1 MSAAVQSQSN
11 LSHRKV
17 EGQVLLGPFCLDLA
31 GTRLRRDDVEIELRP
46 QAFRALTL
54 LVQNPGRLVTY
65 DQFIEEAW
73 NRVSVSKH
81 TIAVTMSEVKLA
93 LAECGSWI
101 TCRPKFGYSLET
113 PDSENL
119 IRAGM
124 HFRNQFTGTGFEN
137 ALTRFQRA
145 ALDGTADFR
154 ALEAVAGTHLNLA
167 AFLVRPPRDL
177 YPEFLQAYERA
188 VALRGLTI
196 ELKVDHGFGLFVFE
210 SDLPGAEAE
219 LFEAQRQRPASAE
232 LNARLAM
239 VYAAEGRLDAALD
252 LMRKPTEIDLLQPAF
267 AFVETVVRLFR
278 REFDLAIACGKDALS
293 LHPGTPFGRVHY
305 AEALEHAGYQDEA
318 IREYQIAGSMSLDAP
333 WIRAQAARFLA
344 RIGQK
349 EEASQTLLELQQDRA
364 TRYVD
369 AYHLAL
375 LLFVLGK
382 RDEAYQELERAYQER
397 SYQLLIMDV
406 DPKADPLREDCRF
419 AAFHAKVRKRA
430 RCA

>member
-1 MSAAVQSQSN
+1 M
-11 LSHRKV
+11 
-17 EGQVLLGPFCLDLA
+17 DLV
-31 GTRLRRDDVEIELRP
+31 GTRLLRGDVDLQLRP
-46 QAFRALTL
+46 QAFRVLRL
-54 LVQNPGRLVTY
+54 LVKNAGQLVTY
-65 DQFIEEAW
+65 AQLIDEAW
-73 NRVSVSKH
+73 DRTSVSKH
-81 TIAVTMSEVKLA
+81 TIAVTLSEVKLA
-93 LAECGSWI
+93 LAECGPWI
-101 TCRPKFGYSLET
+101 TCRSKFGYSLEI

-145 ALDGTADFR
+145 ALHGTADFR
-154 ALEAVAGTHLNLA
+154 VLEAVASTQLNLA

-177 YPEFLQAYERA
+177 HPEFLQAYQRA

-219 LFEAQRQRPASAE
+219 LLEAQRQRPASAE
-232 LNARLAM
+232 LNARLAV

-267 AFVETVVRLFR
+267 AFAETVIRLFR
-278 REFDLAIACGKDALS
+278 REFDLAIACGKNALN

-305 AEALEHAGYQDEA
+305 AEALEHAGYQNEA

-333 WIRAQAARFLA
+333 WIRAQGARFLA
-344 RIGQK
+344 RIGRK
-349 EEASQTLLELQQDRA
+349 EEASKTLLELQQDRA

-375 LLFVLGK
+375 LLFALGK
-382 RDEAYQELERAYQER
+382 RGEAYRELERAYQER

-406 DPKADPLREDCRF
+406 DPKADPLREDCHF
-419 AAFHAKVRKRA
+419 AAFRAKVRKRA